1 MAVIRQT
8 DRQIITIHK
17 INWQIFKLKRE
28 VYGKLVGECRTCTH
42 VEADGQRK
50 KTSTRRKC

>member
-1 MAVIRQT
+1 MAVMRQT

-28 VYGKLVGECRTCTH
+28 VHGKLVGECTY
-42 VEADGQRK
+42 
-50 KTSTRRKC
+50 RRKDNAKKHLLDENAK